1 MLSDGCSLLAWTD
14 HKEVLLQ
21 NWGFLIAMRMIG
33 AQKWGSGAALS
44 QKKPGGHNFIMSVEV
59 GEAAKRA

>member
-1 MLSDGCSLLAWTD
+1 MLSDGCSLLARTD
-14 HKEVLLQ
+14 RKEVLLQ

-44 QKKPGGHNFIMSVEV
+44 QKKHNFIMSAEV